1 MSNEAN
7 AEVKDKAAK
16 PVAWRVLVSE
26 PGKDGAT
33 HTYTQYAYAEM
44 PKDIVDLGDYWD
56 LSEGGS
62 LVLNDAE
69 GNLIE
74 DQDCVIDHLTCDYNG
89 LMSCEI
95 WDKRVNPLNPGEWVQ
110 WEANKVAITITA
122 LSEFPRVDVA
132 KTLCCSR
139 LSNGEKSLIKI
150 YGKALFAEGDVNG
163 CTCFRPNLANEI
175 NAKWTEY
182 VQQRCDEE
190 VEVKVEYRPSAN
202 GLVVNVTVTA
212 PDEASLMSALRN
224 LGVMQPEKIKPQV
237 KRGEGDRTKEIT
249 VSFSLTDK
257 LS

>member
-33 HTYTQYAYAEM
+33 HTHIQYAYAGLPE
-44 PKDIVDLGDYWD
+44 DIVDLGGYWD

-62 LVLNDAE
+62 LELNDAE
-69 GNLIE
+69 GNFIE
-74 DQDCVIDHLTCDYNG
+74 DQDCVIDRLTCDYSG
-89 LMSCEI
+89 LMSSEI
-95 WDKRVNPLNPGEWVQ
+95 WNKRVDPLNPGEWVQ

-132 KTLCCSR
+132 KTLDCSR
-139 LSNGEKSLIKI
+139 LSNSEKSLIKI
-150 YGKALFAEGDVNG
+150 YGKALFAEGDVDG

-182 VQQRCDEE
+182 VRQRCDEE

-212 PDEASLMSALRN
+212 PDEASLMSALRS